1 MEANIVAGSTEELGD
16 SIGHGATSII
26 RKYVLAFT
34 SEQREKQQ
42 GGALSGLGGT
52 QAILPKGDAVS
63 AANNLNGATGALGND
78 AGGGLNQKY
87 DNLGKRDTLSL
98 AKLDLNLEV
107 KGTLKTRIHGSLKL
121 TLLFHGKTP
130 PTIAIRPWP
139 FDVRLI
145 GEGGRHSTRSR
156 KCNLKSTSCPN
167 IICAFPDHTLNL
179 PVLRDR
185 FLVFCEFKQLEHLAN
200 KHTNTAW

>member
-1 MEANIVAGSTEELGD
+1 MSSRSHRNRSIRRRSRRNISHKPQQPQYYYSDYNEDKYSEE
-16 SIGHGATSII
+16 
-26 RKYVLAFT
+26 
-34 SEQREKQQ
+34 EKQQ

-121 TLLFHGKTP
+121 TLL
-130 PTIAIRPWP
+130 
-139 FDVRLI
+139 
-145 GEGGRHSTRSR
+145 
-156 KCNLKSTSCPN
+156 
-167 IICAFPDHTLNL
+167 
-179 PVLRDR
+179 
-185 FLVFCEFKQLEHLAN
+185 
-200 KHTNTAW
+200 